1 MADRNTDPRARRLA
15 ERALKE
21 RATLPLAAL
30 LEAAVPVA
38 ALRALASDLAL
49 SPKGFRIERAPA
61 RVLAPLLAERT
72 DPAELERVVALLLP
86 TSAPKADES
95 ETSESDES
103 EAVDHKAALRLQ
115 EQEVRRLR
123 DELERARETS
133 SRAAERE
140 STMRQHGD
148 QQEHELQQLRT
159 EVKRLQNR
167 PSTKVDPGT
176 QVRDLQHRVR
186 DLEQE
191 LEARVAAD
199 EALRRQLAVERTTV
213 RSLEDEVKELEA
225 LLPKGRRRKV
235 AAPPPPE
242 PARFRVP
249 HFLPSFYK
257 SLVGKERKS
266 VERAV
271 QAVLLFCTEGPA
283 YPGLEVKKLGGQETW
298 SLRASLG
305 LRVYFENRDDGDVDV
320 LGVADR
326 EEQMTTL
333 KGLKDR

>member
-1 MADRNTDPRARRLA
+1 M
-15 ERALKE
+15 
-21 RATLPLAAL
+21 
-30 LEAAVPVA
+30 
-38 ALRALASDLAL
+38 
-49 SPKGFRIERAPA
+49 
-61 RVLAPLLAERT
+61 
-72 DPAELERVVALLLP
+72 
-86 TSAPKADES
+86 
-95 ETSESDES
+95 
-103 EAVDHKAALRLQ
+103 
-115 EQEVRRLR
+115 
-123 DELERARETS
+123 
-133 SRAAERE
+133 
-140 STMRQHGD
+140 
-148 QQEHELQQLRT
+148 
-159 EVKRLQNR
+159 
-167 PSTKVDPGT
+167 
-176 QVRDLQHRVR
+176 R

-213 RSLEDEVKELEA
+213 RALEDEVKELEA

-235 AAPPPPE
+235 TAPPPPE
-242 PARFRVP
+242 PARFRLP

-320 LGVADR
+320 VRLADQIGR
-326 EEQMTTL
+326 AHV
-333 KGLKDR
+333 